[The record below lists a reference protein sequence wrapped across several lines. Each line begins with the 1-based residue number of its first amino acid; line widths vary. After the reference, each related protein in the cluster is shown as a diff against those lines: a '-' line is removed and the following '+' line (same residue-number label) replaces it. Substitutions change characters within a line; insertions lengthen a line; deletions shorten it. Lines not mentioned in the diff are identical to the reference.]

1 MRIFAREDSR
11 LFVFFYYFIR
21 QFIDPYMEK
30 LQHIVIIGGGFAG
43 LNLAKELD
51 KNKFRVTILDKNNF
65 HSFPPLFYQIASS
78 GLEPSS
84 ISFPFRREMRRLKN
98 TNYHFGEV
106 LEIDSKNSTVRTQF
120 ETIKYDQLVIASGTT
135 NNFFNQPE
143 LKEKV
148 HTLKSTAEAIRL
160 RNEILD
166 RLERACIT
174 TDRERRRQL
183 LSFVVVGG
191 GPSGVEV
198 AGALGEM
205 KRYILNKEYPE
216 IDIDDVR
223 VILIEGT
230 DRFLRTM
237 SERASHDAKVYLGHL
252 MIETR
257 LNCMMKSY
265 ENNVLHLS
273 TGEEI
278 YCETLIWTAGITGN
292 KINGICD
299 DSITRGNRYIV
310 DSNCKIKGYD
320 NIYALGDIAYLE
332 DESHP
337 NGYPQVAQVAIQQ
350 AKHLAKQLNTG
361 ADTAFKYVDKGSM
374 ATIGRNR
381 AVCDLKF
388 AYLYGRPAWA
398 TWMFIH
404 LISILGMR
412 NKVNVLIN
420 WVWAYLFYTTS
431 LRLLIRPVKYPIRKH
446 WIDE

>member
-1 MRIFAREDSR
+1 
-11 LFVFFYYFIR
+11 
-21 QFIDPYMEK
+21 MEK

-292 KINGICD
+292 KINGISD

-310 DSNCKIKGYD
+310 GSNCKIKGYD

-350 AKHLAKQLNTG
+350 AKHLAKRLNG

>member
-1 MRIFAREDSR
+1 M
-11 LFVFFYYFIR
+11 
-21 QFIDPYMEK
+21 QK
-30 LQHIVIIGGGFAG
+30 LQHMVIIGGGFAG
-43 LNLAKELD
+43 LNLAKKLD

>member
-1 MRIFAREDSR
+1 
-11 LFVFFYYFIR
+11 
-21 QFIDPYMEK
+21 MEK

-292 KINGICD
+292 KINGISD

-337 NGYPQVAQVAIQQ
+337 SGYPQVAQVAIQQ

>member
-1 MRIFAREDSR
+1 
-11 LFVFFYYFIR
+11 
-21 QFIDPYMEK
+21 MEK

-120 ETIKYDQLVIASGTT
+120 ETIKYDQLVVASGTT

-273 TGEEI
+273 TGEDI

-292 KINGICD
+292 KINGISD

>member
-1 MRIFAREDSR
+1 
-11 LFVFFYYFIR
+11 
-21 QFIDPYMEK
+21 MEK

-51 KNKFRVTILDKNNF
+51 KNKFRVTILDKINF

-292 KINGICD
+292 KINGISD

>member
-1 MRIFAREDSR
+1 
-11 LFVFFYYFIR
+11 
-21 QFIDPYMEK
+21 MEK

-292 KINGICD
+292 KINGISD

-310 DSNCKIKGYD
+310 GSNCKIKGYD

-350 AKHLAKQLNTG
+350 AKHLAKWLNTG

>member
-1 MRIFAREDSR
+1 
-11 LFVFFYYFIR
+11 
-21 QFIDPYMEK
+21 MEK

-120 ETIKYDQLVIASGTT
+120 ETIKYDQLVVASGTT

-292 KINGICD
+292 KINGISD

-310 DSNCKIKGYD
+310 GSNCKIKGYD

-332 DESHP
+332 DETHP

>member
-1 MRIFAREDSR
+1 
-11 LFVFFYYFIR
+11 
-21 QFIDPYMEK
+21 MEK

-120 ETIKYDQLVIASGTT
+120 ETIKYDQLVVASGTT

-143 LKEKV
+143 LKVKV

-278 YCETLIWTAGITGN
+278 YCETLIWTAGIIGN
-292 KINGICD
+292 KINGISD

>member
-1 MRIFAREDSR
+1 
-11 LFVFFYYFIR
+11 
-21 QFIDPYMEK
+21 MEK

-106 LEIDSKNSTVRTQF
+106 LEIDSKSSTVRTQF

-292 KINGICD
+292 KINGISD

-332 DESHP
+332 DETHP

>member
-1 MRIFAREDSR
+1 
-11 LFVFFYYFIR
+11 
-21 QFIDPYMEK
+21 MEK

-120 ETIKYDQLVIASGTT
+120 ETIKYDQLVVASGTT

-237 SERASHDAKVYLGHL
+237 SERASHYAKVYLGHL

-292 KINGICD
+292 KINGISD

-310 DSNCKIKGYD
+310 GSNCKIKGYD

>member
-1 MRIFAREDSR
+1 
-11 LFVFFYYFIR
+11 
-21 QFIDPYMEK
+21 MEK
-30 LQHIVIIGGGFAG
+30 LQHIMIIGGGFAG
-43 LNLAKELD
+43 LNLEKELD

-292 KINGICD
+292 KINGISD

>member
-1 MRIFAREDSR
+1 
-11 LFVFFYYFIR
+11 
-21 QFIDPYMEK
+21 MEK

-292 KINGICD
+292 KINGISD

-310 DSNCKIKGYD
+310 GSNCKIKGYD
-320 NIYALGDIAYLE
+320 NIYALGHIAYLE

-350 AKHLAKQLNTG
+350 AKHLAKRLNTG

-381 AVCDLKF
+381 AVCDLKV

>member
-1 MRIFAREDSR
+1 
-11 LFVFFYYFIR
+11 
-21 QFIDPYMEK
+21 MEK

-265 ENNVLHLS
+265 ENNLLHLS

-292 KINGICD
+292 KINGISD

-310 DSNCKIKGYD
+310 GSNCKIKGYD

-398 TWMFIH
+398 TWLFIH

-446 WIDE
+446 RIDE

>member
-120 ETIKYDQLVIASGTT
+120 ETIKYDQLVVASGTT

-292 KINGICD
+292 KINGISD

>member
-1 MRIFAREDSR
+1 
-11 LFVFFYYFIR
+11 
-21 QFIDPYMEK
+21 MEK

-120 ETIKYDQLVIASGTT
+120 ETIKCDQLVIASGTT

-292 KINGICD
+292 KINGISD

>member
-1 MRIFAREDSR
+1 
-11 LFVFFYYFIR
+11 
-21 QFIDPYMEK
+21 MEK

-120 ETIKYDQLVIASGTT
+120 ETIKYDQLVVASGTT

-292 KINGICD
+292 KINGISD

-310 DSNCKIKGYD
+310 DSNCKIKEYD

-332 DESHP
+332 DETHP

>member
-1 MRIFAREDSR
+1 
-11 LFVFFYYFIR
+11 
-21 QFIDPYMEK
+21 MEK

-292 KINGICD
+292 KINGISD

-310 DSNCKIKGYD
+310 GSNCKIKGYD

>member
-1 MRIFAREDSR
+1 
-11 LFVFFYYFIR
+11 
-21 QFIDPYMEK
+21 MEK

-84 ISFPFRREMRRLKN
+84 ISFPFRREMRRLRN

-120 ETIKYDQLVIASGTT
+120 ETIKYDQLVVASGTT

-292 KINGICD
+292 KINGISD

-310 DSNCKIKGYD
+310 GSNCKIKGYD

>member
-1 MRIFAREDSR
+1 
-11 LFVFFYYFIR
+11 
-21 QFIDPYMEK
+21 MEK

-292 KINGICD
+292 KINGISD

-446 WIDE
+446 WIDK

>member
-1 MRIFAREDSR
+1 
-11 LFVFFYYFIR
+11 
-21 QFIDPYMEK
+21 MEK

-106 LEIDSKNSTVRTQF
+106 LAIDSKNSTVRTQF

-292 KINGICD
+292 KINGISD

-310 DSNCKIKGYD
+310 GSNCKIKGYD

>member
-1 MRIFAREDSR
+1 
-11 LFVFFYYFIR
+11 
-21 QFIDPYMEK
+21 MEK

-120 ETIKYDQLVIASGTT
+120 ETIKYDQLVVASGTT

-257 LNCMMKSY
+257 LNYMMKSY

-273 TGEEI
+273 TGEKI

-292 KINGICD
+292 KINGISD

-310 DSNCKIKGYD
+310 GSNCKIKGYD

>member
-1 MRIFAREDSR
+1 
-11 LFVFFYYFIR
+11 
-21 QFIDPYMEK
+21 MENQ
-30 LQHIVIIGGGFAG
+30 QHIVIIGGGFAG
-43 LNLAKELD
+43 LNLAKKLD
-51 KNKFRVTILDKNNF
+51 KSKFKITILDKNNF

-84 ISFPFRREMRRLKN
+84 ISFPFRREMRKMKN
-98 TNYHFGEV
+98 THFHYGAV
-106 LEIDSKNSTVRTQF
+106 LKVDTENSIIHTQF
-120 ETIKYDQLVIASGTT
+120 EEIKYDMLVIATGTT
-135 NNFFNQPE
+135 NNFFNQPQ

-174 TDRERRRQL
+174 TDSERRKQL

-191 GPSGVEV
+191 GPTGVEI

-205 KRYILNKEYPE
+205 KRYILQREYPE
-216 IDIDDVR
+216 ISKDDVR

-237 SERASHDAKVYLGHL
+237 SERASADAANYLGHL

-257 LNCMMKSY
+257 LNCLMESY
-265 ENNVLHLS
+265 ENNILHLS
-273 TGEEI
+273 NGEDI
-278 YCETLIWTAGITGN
+278 YCETLIWTAGVTGN
-292 KINGICD
+292 VIKGMNPDSIARGCRYIID
-299 DSITRGNRYIV
+299 DSYRV
-310 DSNCKIKGYD
+310 KGYD
-320 NIYALGDIAYLE
+320 NIYAIGDIAFLSDTRY
-332 DESHP
+332 P

-350 AKHLAKQLNTG
+350 AKHLASQLNG
-361 ADTAFKYVDKGSM
+361 QPVSKFVYNDKGSM
-374 ATIGRNR
+374 ATVGRNR
-381 AVCDLKF
+381 AVCDLNF
-388 AYLYGRPAWA
+388 TYMYGRPAWL

-420 WVWAYLFYTTS
+420 WIWAYLFYSTS
-431 LRLLIRPVKYPIRKH
+431 LRLLLRPVKYPIRKH

>member
-1 MRIFAREDSR
+1 
-11 LFVFFYYFIR
+11 
-21 QFIDPYMEK
+21 MEK

-292 KINGICD
+292 KINGISD

-310 DSNCKIKGYD
+310 GSNCKIKEYD

-350 AKHLAKQLNTG
+350 AKHLAKRLNTG
-361 ADTAFKYVDKGSM
+361 DDTAFKYVDKGSM

>member
-1 MRIFAREDSR
+1 
-11 LFVFFYYFIR
+11 
-21 QFIDPYMEK
+21 MEK

-205 KRYILNKEYPE
+205 KRSILNHEYPE

-292 KINGICD
+292 KINGISD

>member
-1 MRIFAREDSR
+1 
-11 LFVFFYYFIR
+11 
-21 QFIDPYMEK
+21 MEK

-299 DSITRGNRYIV
+299 DSIARGNRYIV

>member
-1 MRIFAREDSR
+1 
-11 LFVFFYYFIR
+11 
-21 QFIDPYMEK
+21 MEK

-223 VILIEGT
+223 VILIECT

-292 KINGICD
+292 KINGISD

>member
-1 MRIFAREDSR
+1 
-11 LFVFFYYFIR
+11 
-21 QFIDPYMEK
+21 MEK
-30 LQHIVIIGGGFAG
+30 LHHIVIIGGGFAG

-292 KINGICD
+292 KINGISD

-310 DSNCKIKGYD
+310 GSNCKIKGYD

>member
-1 MRIFAREDSR
+1 
-11 LFVFFYYFIR
+11 
-21 QFIDPYMEK
+21 MEK

-120 ETIKYDQLVIASGTT
+120 ETIKYDQLVVASGTT

-292 KINGICD
+292 KINGISD

-320 NIYALGDIAYLE
+320 NIYTLGDIAYLE
-332 DESHP
+332 DETHP

>member
-1 MRIFAREDSR
+1 
-11 LFVFFYYFIR
+11 
-21 QFIDPYMEK
+21 MEK

-292 KINGICD
+292 KINGISD

-320 NIYALGDIAYLE
+320 NIYALGNIAYLE

>member
-1 MRIFAREDSR
+1 
-11 LFVFFYYFIR
+11 
-21 QFIDPYMEK
+21 MEK

-174 TDRERRRQL
+174 TDRERRRHL

-292 KINGICD
+292 KINGISD

>member
-1 MRIFAREDSR
+1 
-11 LFVFFYYFIR
+11 
-21 QFIDPYMEK
+21 MEK

-120 ETIKYDQLVIASGTT
+120 ETIKYDQLVVASGTT

-292 KINGICD
+292 KINGISD

-332 DESHP
+332 DETHP

-361 ADTAFKYVDKGSM
+361 ADPAFKYVDKGSM

>member
-1 MRIFAREDSR
+1 
-11 LFVFFYYFIR
+11 
-21 QFIDPYMEK
+21 MEK

-230 DRFLRTM
+230 DRFLLTM

-292 KINGICD
+292 KINGISD

-332 DESHP
+332 DETHP